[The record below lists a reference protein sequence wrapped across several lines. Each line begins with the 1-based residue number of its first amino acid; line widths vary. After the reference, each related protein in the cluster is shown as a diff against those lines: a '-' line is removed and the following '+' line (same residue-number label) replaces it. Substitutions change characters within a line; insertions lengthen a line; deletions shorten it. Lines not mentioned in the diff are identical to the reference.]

1 MCKSR
6 DSLARA
12 IFIIDN
18 RLASNP
24 ARVWDEADSDTR
36 YYAYA
41 IADGLIEAGYGSQHD
56 AWDDGVIYGHNT
68 EGRLIDKRY
77 ENPYPKTEG
86 AS

>member
-1 MCKSR
+1 MSTSR

-24 ARVWDEADSDTR
+24 ARVWG
-36 YYAYA
+36 
-41 IADGLIEAGYGSQHD
+41 DGA
-56 AWDDGVIYGHNT
+56 IYGHNT
-68 EGRLIDKRY
+68 EGRLIDKRD
-77 ENPYPKTEG
+77 ENPYPTIEG

>member
-1 MCKSR
+1 MSTSR
-6 DSLARA
+6 DLLARA

-56 AWDDGVIYGHNT
+56 AWEDGYGVA
-68 EGRLIDKRY
+68 EFDKD
-77 ENPYPKTEG
+77 NPYPKTEG